1 MQKIRGSIIFVVFHS
16 IAFGMNS
23 ILFGSILLDTI
34 LDAEKYVT
42 IAPTI
47 AGLVVSAIS
56 FVGVIISI
64 FFIKC
69 GVNEIYKLLNEGGY
83 RENAMATKMSKM
95 RDGNVTD
102 R

>member
-34 LDAEKYVT
+34 LDADKFITV
-42 IAPTI
+42 APTI
-47 AGLVVSAIS
+47 AGFVVSGIAFI
-56 FVGVIISI
+56 GVVSGL

-83 RENAMATKMSKM
+83 KENGMATEMSKM